1 MARSITIMTKED
13 KQLLLEDLTARLPY
27 NLQAVGTYTEDASY
41 KSPYPRQK
49 KSIGLVEGI
58 DHIGFDDGEIYV
70 TVEGIPCELSDVK
83 MYLRPLST
91 MTEEER
97 RELELLGWRADELA
111 DNEPWAHTGSIGH
124 VTAGMKWLNSH
135 QFDYNGLIEKGL
147 ALKLKKKK

>member
-1 MARSITIMTKED
+1 
-13 KQLLLEDLTARLPY
+13 
-27 NLQAVGTYTEDASY
+27 
-41 KSPYPRQK
+41 
-49 KSIGLVEGI
+49 
-58 DHIGFDDGEIYV
+58 
-70 TVEGIPCELSDVK
+70 
-83 MYLRPLST
+83 

-97 RELELLGWRADELA
+97 KELELLGWRADELA